1 MESSELYHVKQQF
14 FLGAYKALID
24 LTLPDP
30 NSPDYIPTLLYQARA
45 HIASDDPNS
54 ALALIPEDNENV
66 AVKAVGALAKYVA
79 ASTDEDKDAALE
91 SLRDL
96 LVEIEGD
103 DAEGSEKDKALVR
116 VLAGTAFARAGE
128 IEEAL
133 DALGSQTED
142 LEAVAVLVHIYLS
155 INRPDLAKR
164 EFERAK
170 HWAEDDLLLQLIE
183 CNIGLVTGKD
193 AYANPQSFY
202 TEQLGNPSLSSPHIL
217 TARGVTRILRNEF
230 QAARSDIEEA
240 MQQNAGDAEALAAYT
255 VAASL
260 APQQKGEADELFA
273 RLQSE
278 HPDHPLVADLA
289 AKASIFDEFAAKF
302 DVPPV
307 AAAA

>member
-14 FLGAYKALID
+14 FLGAYKTLID

-30 NSPDYIPTLLYQARA
+30 SSPDYIPTLLYQARA
-45 HIASDDPNS
+45 HIASDDPS
-54 ALALIPEDNENV
+54 AAISLIPEDEENV
-66 AVKAVGALAKYVA
+66 AVKAVAALARYVA
-79 ASTDEDKDAALE
+79 ASADEDKDTALE
-91 SLRDL
+91 ALRDL

-103 DAEGSEKDKALVR
+103 DAEGSDKDKALVR
-116 VLAGTAFARAGE
+116 VIAGTAFARAGE

-133 DALGSQTED
+133 DALGSETED

-155 INRPDLAKR
+155 INRPDLARR

-183 CNIGLVTGKD
+183 CNIGLATGKD

-230 QAARSDIEEA
+230 SAARSDLEEA
-240 MQQNAGDAEALAAYT
+240 MQQKNDDAEALAAYT
-255 VAASL
+255 IAVSL
-260 APQQKGEADELFA
+260 APQQKGEADELFV

-278 HPDHPLVADLA
+278 YPTHPLVTDLA
-289 AKASIFDEFAAKF
+289 AKASLFDEFAAKF
-302 DVPPV
+302 DVPPI